1 MKKHN
6 SIKFSRCVPLP
17 IGYKLAVCPIC
28 GGIHLTGT
36 LLNESADEQD
46 PDIMCKDCGNRTRKR
61 NTKF

>member
-6 SIKFSRCVPLP
+6 SIKFSKCVPLP

-46 PDIMCKDCGNRTRKR
+46 PDIMCKDCGNIISEAIV
-61 NTKF
+61 

>member
-46 PDIMCKDCGNRTRKR
+46 PDIMCKDCGN
-61 NTKF
+61 

>member
-28 GGIHLTGT
+28 GGIHLT
-36 LLNESADEQD
+36 
-46 PDIMCKDCGNRTRKR
+46 
-61 NTKF
+61 